1 MKMPKI
7 TKEKAREQMLD
18 LLILLVASAIGAYST
33 VSIMIPYGLTS
44 GGLTGIV
51 RIIQSQIDFS
61 FSLMFYGGAGIILIL
76 VAIFLGFREVRKI
89 LLLTIMFPAA
99 LMLFEYLQ
107 LPFLPVHDMFSC
119 RYLLRRIQWHLYRYD
134 LLERVFLCR
143 HRCLIKDPTKKLF
156 PHISQSK
163 ILMGIDAVII
173 IASAFFFG
181 INIALYAL
189 VTQVILSKTIDF
201 VLYGFESKIVQM
213 EIITQK
219 ADILVD
225 FIMNDIGRGVSI
237 HKVEGGYTRQ
247 TRDQLRLLC
256 SPRESISVK
265 RGIAKLDPDAFVT
278 LMQVDSV
285 WGFGKGFGDI
295 KKD

>member
-1 MKMPKI
+1 M
-7 TKEKAREQMLD
+7 
-18 LLILLVASAIGAYST
+18 
-33 VSIMIPYGLTS
+33 
-44 GGLTGIV
+44 
-51 RIIQSQIDFS
+51 
-61 FSLMFYGGAGIILIL
+61 
-76 VAIFLGFREVRKI
+76 
-89 LLLTIMFPAA
+89 
-99 LMLFEYLQ
+99 
-107 LPFLPVHDMFSC
+107 
-119 RYLLRRIQWHLYRYD
+119 
-134 LLERVFLCR
+134 
-143 HRCLIKDPTKKLF
+143 
-156 PHISQSK
+156 
-163 ILMGIDAVII
+163 
-173 IASAFFFG
+173 
-181 INIALYAL
+181 L

-219 ADILVD
+219 ADVLVD
-225 FIMNDIGRGVSI
+225 FIMNDIERGVSI

>member
-1 MKMPKI
+1 MKTPKI
-7 TKEKAREQMLD
+7 TKEKIKEQILD
-18 LLILLVASAIGAYST
+18 LLILLAASAIGAYST

-44 GGLTGIV
+44 GGLTGVV

-61 FSLMFYGGAGIILIL
+61 FSLMFYGGAAIILIL
-76 VAIFLGFREVRKI
+76 VAVFLGFREVRKI

-107 LPFLPVHDMFSC
+107 LPFLPVHDMFLAVIFC
-119 RYLLRRIQWHLYRYD
+119 G
-134 LLERVFLCR
+134 VFNGICTGMIFWRGYSFAGTDALSKIFR
-143 HRCLIKDPTKKLF
+143 KKLF

-163 ILMGIDAVII
+163 ILMAIDAVII

-219 ADILVD
+219 ADELLD

-237 HKVEGGYTRQ
+237 HKVEGGFTRQ

-265 RGIAKLDPDAFVT
+265 RGIAKIDPDAFVT

-285 WGFGKGFGDI
+285 WGFGKGFADI

>member
-1 MKMPKI
+1 MKTPKI
-7 TKEKAREQMLD
+7 TKEKIKEQILD
-18 LLILLVASAIGAYST
+18 LFILLAASAIGAYST

-61 FSLMFYGGAGIILIL
+61 FSLMFYIGAAIILIL

-99 LMLFEYLQ
+99 LMFFEYLQ
-107 LPFLPVHDMFSC
+107 LPFLPVHDMFLAVIFCGVFNGICTGMIFWRGYSFAGTDA
-119 RYLLRRIQWHLYRYD
+119 LSKILR
-134 LLERVFLCR
+134 
-143 HRCLIKDPTKKLF
+143 KKLF

-163 ILMGIDAVII
+163 ILMAIDAVII

-219 ADILVD
+219 TDELVD
-225 FIMNDIGRGVSI
+225 FIMNDIGRGLSI
-237 HKVEGGYTRQ
+237 HKVEGGFTRQ

-265 RGIAKLDPDAFVT
+265 RGIAKIDPEAFVT